1 MDLKRTAMVV
11 GIVLVL
17 VTTALEVKAWWQSK
31 GGTTESRKAGWV
43 SVLNVVAS
51 ILLIAG
57 QL

>member
-1 MDLKRTAMVV
+1 MDLKRTAMIV

-17 VTTALEVKAWWQSK
+17 ITTALEVKAWWQSQ
-31 GGTTESRKAGWV
+31 GGTAESRKAGWV

-51 ILLIAG
+51 ILLITG

>member
-1 MDLKRTAMVV
+1 MDIKRMAMAA

-17 VTTALEVKAWWQSK
+17 VTTAVEISAWQRSQSQP
-31 GGTTESRKAGWV
+31 EERRKAGWV
-43 SVLNVVAS
+43 SVLNVAAA